1 VRLLVTGG
9 AGFMGSNYVHHTAAT
24 NPEARILVYDK
35 LTYAG
40 RPENLQGLDPSRV
53 KLLAADI
60 LDYDRLVEVLR
71 SFQPDYVV
79 NFAAETHV
87 DRSIRDPSVFVEV
100 NVRGLHTLLEALR
113 RVDNSTLIHIST
125 DEVYGDITGT
135 VALWASRVK
144 EAFKLRARS
153 PQQSPAGASSRRSSG
168 EASQQT
174 ASAPL

>member
-125 DEVYGDITGT
+125 DEVYGDITGEP
-135 VALWASRVK
+135 VAEDAPSGP
-144 EAFKLRARS
+144 ATPTAPARPLGTCS
-153 PQQSPAGASSRRSSG
+153 ARPTGGPTGSQSA
-168 EASQQT
+168 
-174 ASAPL
+174 